1 LFFGGVATWVAR
13 DYPMGSA
20 LRMGP
25 GYFPTILG
33 GLMLLLGAAAFVRGL
48 VFRDERIEPVRA
60 RPLVL
65 ILGAVG
71 VFAATIESAGIIVAT
86 LLTVAIA
93 AAASSESRLVEVV
106 ALLVLLLGLAVG
118 VFTYALGLP
127 FKLWPA

>member
-1 LFFGGVATWVAR
+1 
-13 DYPMGSA
+13 MGSA

-48 VFRDERIEPVRA
+48 VHRDERIEAVRA
-60 RPLVL
+60 RPLLL

-71 VFAATIESAGIIVAT
+71 VFAATIESTGIILAT

-93 AAASSESRLVEVV
+93 AAASPESRVGEVV
-106 ALLVLLLGLAVG
+106 ALLVLLVALAVG